1 MELLIVILLL
11 IIGLLTFLLLKK
23 ERVLG
28 IKPETTNKN
37 TEVKIVESKE
47 YRKNIFNL
55 LNSIPEGIL
64 ILDKSKK
71 IIFSNN
77 SSTKLFDTKIN
88 ENISGSLRNPDLL
101 SSIDKIFED
110 KNIPDFEIEIRN
122 KAVLRLNITIYLDK
136 NNLFFDEV
144 TCVLFIR
151 DLTEF
156 HKFQQLKSDFVANV
170 SHELRTPL
178 QSIKMGLET
187 IDNNKDLKENNELNN
202 LMPLMTSQSE
212 RMENLIR
219 DLLSLSK
226 IELQEHIR
234 PTHEIDL
241 IELIDY
247 VIKTYEKI
255 ISKQNIKIIFNKVES
270 LKIIGDRDKLIEIFT
285 NLIDNSIKYSDKN
298 KEITITA
305 KKDGE
310 FNTVSVRDQGIG
322 IPKELI
328 HRITERFFTV
338 DPSKSRSVGGTGL
351 GLAIVKHL
359 VSQHRAEMDIN
370 SVENE
375 GTKIDI
381 KFNSL

>member
-1 MELLIVILLL
+1 MELLTIILLL

-28 IKPETTNKN
+28 ISTDDNKDKN
-37 TEVKIVESKE
+37 QIKIIESKD
-47 YRKNIFNL
+47 YRKNIYEL
-55 LNSIPEGIL
+55 LNYIPEGIL

-71 IIFSNN
+71 VMFSNN
-77 SSTKLFDTKIN
+77 SATEWFQTKLD
-88 ENISGSLRNPDLL
+88 ENISSFLRNPDLL
-101 SSIDKIFED
+101 IAIDKAFEGNNLTD
-110 KNIPDFEIEIRN
+110 LEIEIRN
-122 KAVLRLNITIYLDK
+122 QSTFRLNITIYLDK
-136 NNLFFDEV
+136 TNLFFDE
-144 TCVLFIR
+144 TSCFLFIR

-187 IDNNKDLKENNELNN
+187 FENNSDLKKNSEVNN
-202 LMPLMTSQSE
+202 LLPIMTSQSE

-241 IELIDY
+241 NELIEY

-255 ISKQNIKIIFNKVES
+255 VSKNNIKLNFNKVENF
-270 LKIIGDRDKLIEIFT
+270 KIVGDRDKLIEIFT
-285 NLIDNSIKYSDKN
+285 NLIDNAIKYSEKN
-298 KEITITA
+298 KEVTITF
-305 KKDGE
+305 KKEG
-310 FNTVSVRDQGIG
+310 NLNIVSVADQGIG
-322 IPKELI
+322 IPKESI

-370 SVENE
+370 SVENQ
-375 GTKIDI
+375 GTTIDI
-381 KFNSL
+381 KFNAL

>member
-122 KAVLRLNITIYLDK
+122 KAVLRLNISIYLDK

-144 TCVLFIR
+144 CCVLFIR

-187 IDNNKDLKENNELNN
+187 IDNIKDLKENNELNN

-255 ISKQNIKIIFNKVES
+255 ISKNNISIKFNKTDNF
-270 LKIIGDRDKLIEIFT
+270 KIIGDRDKLIEIFT

-310 FNTVSVRDQGIG
+310 FNTVSVADQGIG
-322 IPKELI
+322 IPKESI

-370 SVENE
+370 SVVNE

>member
-1 MELLIVILLL
+1 MELLTIILL
-11 IIGLLTFLLLKK
+11 IIIGILAFLLLKK

-28 IKPETTNKN
+28 IKTEENK
-37 TEVKIVESKE
+37 TEEQVKVIENKD
-47 YRKNIFNL
+47 YRKNIYDL
-55 LNSIPEGIL
+55 LNYIPEGII

-77 SSTKLFDTKIN
+77 SANNWFQIKLN
-88 ENISGSLRNPDLL
+88 ENISGYLRNPDLL
-101 SSIDKIFED
+101 ISIDKAFEG
-110 KNIPDFEIEIRN
+110 KKVTDFEIEIRN
-122 KAVLRLNITIYLDK
+122 QAVLRLNITIYLDQ
-136 NNLFFDEV
+136 NNLFFDENS
-144 TCVLFIR
+144 CFLFIR

-156 HKFQQLKSDFVANV
+156 YKFQQLKSDFVANV

-187 IDNNKDLKENNELNN
+187 FENNPDIKQNSEANN
-202 LMPLMTSQSE
+202 LLPVMISQSE

-241 IELIDY
+241 VELIDY

-255 ISKQNIKIIFNKVES
+255 LSKNKIKLIFNKIDNC
-270 LKIIGDRDKLIEIFT
+270 KIIGDRDKLIEIFT

-298 KEITITA
+298 KEIIITA
-305 KKDGE
+305 KKDGDLIII
-310 FNTVSVRDQGIG
+310 SVADQGIG
-322 IPKELI
+322 IPKESI

-359 VSQHRAEMDIN
+359 VSQHRAEMNIN
-370 SVENE
+370 SIENQ
-375 GTKIDI
+375 GTTIDI

>member
-28 IKPETTNKN
+28 IKPEKTNKN

-122 KAVLRLNITIYLDK
+122 KAVLRLNISIYLDK

-144 TCVLFIR
+144 SCVLFIR

-187 IDNNKDLKENNELNN
+187 IDNIKDLKENNELNN

-322 IPKELI
+322 IPKESI

-359 VSQHRAEMDIN
+359 VSQHRAVMDIN

-375 GTKIDI
+375 GTTIDI
-381 KFNSL
+381 KFNPL